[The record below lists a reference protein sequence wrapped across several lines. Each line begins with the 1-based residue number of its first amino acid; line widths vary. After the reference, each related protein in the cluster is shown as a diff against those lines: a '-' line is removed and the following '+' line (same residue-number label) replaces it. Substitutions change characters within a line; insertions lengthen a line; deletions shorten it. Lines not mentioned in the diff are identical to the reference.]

1 MDLQQLI
8 ELDQQLL
15 LLFHGSGSVF
25 IDQLALALTAGITW
39 LPLYVMLFVLVLK
52 NNEKPSQIVLI
63 VLSALLCVG
72 IAYGISGGLVKPYV
86 HRLRPVMEPSLTGL
100 VAPVDGYVPSG
111 YSFFSSHA
119 ANTFSLTVFFALLVR
134 HRAFTVAMILWSL
147 VNCWT
152 RLYLG
157 AHYPFDILTGL
168 VCGALVGIG
177 VYLLYFRI
185 YSRITPKLHYIST
198 QYTKTGYSLIDID
211 LVLTMLVLTGIYC
224 AVWATVHAF

>member
-39 LPLYVMLFVLVLK
+39 IPLYVMLFVLVLK
-52 NNEKPSQIVLI
+52 NNEKQSQIVLI

-119 ANTFSLTVFFALLVR
+119 DHIR
-134 HRAFTVAMILWSL
+134 QI
-147 VNCWT
+147 
-152 RLYLG
+152 
-157 AHYPFDILTGL
+157 
-168 VCGALVGIG
+168 
-177 VYLLYFRI
+177 
-185 YSRITPKLHYIST
+185 
-198 QYTKTGYSLIDID
+198 
-211 LVLTMLVLTGIYC
+211 
-224 AVWATVHAF
+224 

>member
-39 LPLYVMLFVLVLK
+39 IPLYVMLFVLVLK

-100 VAPVDGYVPSG
+100 VTPIEP
-111 YSFFSSHA
+111 
-119 ANTFSLTVFFALLVR
+119 
-134 HRAFTVAMILWSL
+134 
-147 VNCWT
+147 T
-152 RLYLG
+152 RS
-157 AHYPFDILTGL
+157 P
-168 VCGALVGIG
+168 
-177 VYLLYFRI
+177 
-185 YSRITPKLHYIST
+185 
-198 QYTKTGYSLIDID
+198 
-211 LVLTMLVLTGIYC
+211 
-224 AVWATVHAF
+224 